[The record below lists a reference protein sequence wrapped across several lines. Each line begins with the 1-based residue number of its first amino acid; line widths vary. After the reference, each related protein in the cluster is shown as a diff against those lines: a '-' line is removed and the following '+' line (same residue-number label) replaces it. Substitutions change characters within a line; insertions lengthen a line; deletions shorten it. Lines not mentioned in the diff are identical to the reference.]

1 MPKSIIKRAGLKW
14 SGLFIIST
22 LVMLLIGSTIISEG
36 VKLIF
41 ANRVNQQSDFA
52 TSNAYQFNVPLS
64 SEYTDVDFVYEYQG
78 EEVRFKG
85 YINEL
90 NDGYYLVFTQQEVKE
105 NTLFI
110 LSRVTFSQENMTL
123 FRDAMIAQLAED
135 TGLSEDEVS
144 ALIYPEIMYDHTQRI
159 IKDIPIVLVWL
170 VIFIGLLWLSIRTT
184 FKYFKLTRNQELQ
197 QATLWAKDYN
207 QGFKNKE
214 RYILSSGLLQCGL
227 NPVYVSYNDILL
239 YEKDAQG
246 MTLKTKT
253 LVFKIQASDKLN
265 DEIVKKVVP
274 EFVINTNKPVQ
285 E

>member
-22 LVMLLIGSTIISEG
+22 LVMLLIGNTIISEG
-36 VKLIF
+36 IKLIF
-41 ANRVNQQSDFA
+41 SSRVAEKSDFA
-52 TSNAYQFNVPLS
+52 TSNAYQINVPLS
-64 SEYTDVDFVYEYQG
+64 SEYTEVDFEIEYQG
-78 EEVRFKG
+78 KEIRFKG
-85 YINEL
+85 FINEL
-90 NDGYYLVFTQQEVKE
+90 NDGYYFVFTQQEVKE

-110 LSRVTFSQENMTL
+110 LSRITFSQENMTL
-123 FRDAMIAQLAED
+123 IRDAMIAQIAED

-144 ALIYPEIMYDHTQRI
+144 ALIYPEIMLDHTQRI
-159 IKDIPIVLVWL
+159 INYIPIVLVWL

-184 FKYFKLTRNQELQ
+184 FKYIKLTRNQELQ

-246 MTLKTKT
+246 MTLKTKK
-253 LVFKIQASDKLN
+253 LVFKIQASEKLY

>member
-1 MPKSIIKRAGLKW
+1 MPKSIIKKAGLKW

-78 EEVRFKG
+78 KEIRFKG

-110 LSRVTFSQENMTL
+110 LSRVTFSQEDMTL

-159 IKDIPIVLVWL
+159 ITDIPIVLVWL

-184 FKYFKLTRNQELQ
+184 FKYIKLTRNQELQ

>member
-22 LVMLLIGSTIISEG
+22 LVMLLIGNTIISEG
-36 VKLIF
+36 IKLIF
-41 ANRVNQQSDFA
+41 SSRITEKSDFA

-64 SEYTDVDFVYEYQG
+64 SEYTDVDFVYDYQG

-135 TGLSEDEVS
+135 TGLSEEEVS

-159 IKDIPIVLVWL
+159 ITDIPIVLVWL

>member
-14 SGLFIIST
+14 SGLFILST

-78 EEVRFKG
+78 KEIRFKG

-110 LSRVTFSQENMTL
+110 LSRVTFSQEHMTL

-135 TGLSEDEVS
+135 TGLSEEEVS

-159 IKDIPIVLVWL
+159 INDIPIVLVWL

-184 FKYFKLTRNQELQ
+184 FKYIKLTRNQELQ

-227 NPVYVSYNDILL
+227 NPVYISYNDILL

-253 LVFKIQASDKLN
+253 LVFKIQASDKLY

-274 EFVINTNKPVQ
+274 EFVINTNKPV
-285 E
+285 

>member
-1 MPKSIIKRAGLKW
+1 MPKSIIKKAGLKW

-159 IKDIPIVLVWL
+159 INDIPIVLVWL

-184 FKYFKLTRNQELQ
+184 FKYIKLTRNQELQ

>member
-1 MPKSIIKRAGLKW
+1 MPKTIIKKAGLKW

-22 LVMLLIGSTIISEG
+22 LVMLLIGNTIISEG
-36 VKLIF
+36 IKLIF
-41 ANRVNQQSDFA
+41 SSRVTEKSDFA

-78 EEVRFKG
+78 KEIRFKG

-110 LSRVTFSQENMTL
+110 LSRVTFSQEDMTL

-135 TGLSEDEVS
+135 TGLSEEEVS
-144 ALIYPEIMYDHTQRI
+144 ALIYPEIMYDHTKRI
-159 IKDIPIVLVWL
+159 ITDIPIVLVWL
-170 VIFIGLLWLSIRTT
+170 VIFIGLLRLSIRTT
-184 FKYFKLTRNQELQ
+184 FKYIKLTRNQELQ

>member
-14 SGLFIIST
+14 SGLFILST
-22 LVMLLIGSTIISEG
+22 LVMLLIGNTIISEG
-36 VKLIF
+36 IKLIF
-41 ANRVNQQSDFA
+41 SSRVTEKSDFA

-64 SEYTDVDFVYEYQG
+64 SEYTDVDFEIEYQG
-78 EEVRFKG
+78 KEIRFKG
-85 YINEL
+85 FINEL
-90 NDGYYLVFTQQEVKE
+90 NDGYYFVFTQQEVKE

-110 LSRVTFSQENMTL
+110 LSRITFSQENMTL
-123 FRDAMIAQLAED
+123 IRDAMIAQIAED

-144 ALIYPEIMYDHTQRI
+144 ALIYPEIMLDHTQRI
-159 IKDIPIVLVWL
+159 INYIPIVLVWL

-184 FKYFKLTRNQELQ
+184 FKYIKLTRNQELQ

-253 LVFKIQASDKLN
+253 LVFKIQASDKLY

>member
-1 MPKSIIKRAGLKW
+1 MLKSIIKRAGLKW
-14 SGLFIIST
+14 SGLFILST
-22 LVMLLIGSTIISEG
+22 LVMMLIGSTILSEG
-36 VKLIF
+36 FKLIF
-41 ANRVNQQSDFA
+41 ANRVTQRSDFV
-52 TSNAYQFNVPLS
+52 TSNAYQINVPLS
-64 SEYTDVDFVYEYQG
+64 SEYTEVDFVYEHQG

-90 NDGYYLVFTQQEVKE
+90 SDGYYLVFTQQEVKE
-105 NTLFI
+105 NTRFI

-135 TGLSEDEVS
+135 TGLSDDEVS

-159 IKDIPIVLVWL
+159 INDIPIVSIWL

-184 FKYFKLTRNQELQ
+184 FKYLKLTSNQELD
-197 QATLWAKDYN
+197 QATLWAKDHGK
-207 QGFKNKE
+207 GFKNKE
-214 RYILSSGLLQCGL
+214 RFILSSGLLQCGL

-246 MTLKTKT
+246 ITLKTKT
-253 LVFKIQASDKLN
+253 LVFKIQASETLY

-274 EFVINTNKPVQ
+274 DFVIKPNKTVQ

>member
-1 MPKSIIKRAGLKW
+1 MPKSIIKRTGLKW

-22 LVMLLIGSTIISEG
+22 LVMLLIGNTIISEG
-36 VKLIF
+36 IKLIF
-41 ANRVNQQSDFA
+41 FNRVNQQSDFA

-78 EEVRFKG
+78 KEIRFKG

-105 NTLFI
+105 NTRFI
-110 LSRVTFSQENMTL
+110 LSRVTFSQENMAL

-135 TGLSEDEVS
+135 TGLSEEEVS

-159 IKDIPIVLVWL
+159 INDIPIVLVWL

-184 FKYFKLTRNQELQ
+184 FKYFKLTRNQELY

-207 QGFKNKE
+207 QGFKSKE

-239 YEKDAQG
+239 YEKDAHG

>member
-1 MPKSIIKRAGLKW
+1 MAKTIIKKAGLKW

-22 LVMLLIGSTIISEG
+22 LVMLLIGNTIISEG
-36 VKLIF
+36 IKLIF
-41 ANRVNQQSDFA
+41 SSRVTEKSDFA

-78 EEVRFKG
+78 KEIRFKG

-110 LSRVTFSQENMTL
+110 LSRVTFSQENMAL
-123 FRDAMIAQLAED
+123 FRDAMIAQLAEE

-159 IKDIPIVLVWL
+159 INNIPIVLVWL
-170 VIFIGLLWLSIRTT
+170 VIFIGLLWLSFRTT
-184 FKYFKLTRNQELQ
+184 FKYIKLTRNQELQ

-239 YEKDAQG
+239 YEKGAQG